1 MLNNRSYILHKLR
14 HKKEKRD
21 DYDIYKKNHLILKNV
36 LNVFDLGYLG
46 VETGFLEQLL
56 SIPNRKK
63 KNLELSQ
70 EEKEYNMNSS
80 FFGSEI
86 QIKDMMI

>member
-1 MLNNRSYILHKLR
+1 MLNNRSYIIHKLR
-14 HKKEKRD
+14 RKEGKRD